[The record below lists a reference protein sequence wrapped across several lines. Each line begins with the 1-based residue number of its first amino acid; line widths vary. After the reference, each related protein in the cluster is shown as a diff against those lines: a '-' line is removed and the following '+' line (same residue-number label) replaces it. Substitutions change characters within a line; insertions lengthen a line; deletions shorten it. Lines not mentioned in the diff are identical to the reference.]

1 MYVLSLS
8 LSLSLS
14 LCVCVCVHIE
24 LLGLCHLLSCMLIP
38 IDNSFTMP
46 VEERNTYPY
55 EFTVATVSP
64 TSGDGQWCLV
74 SGATLYSLRLNQYSK
89 SSRLSPVPPLYPD
102 NFYLREESGV
112 RIVYGNECID
122 IETEIS
128 NAR

>member
-1 MYVLSLS
+1 MFSLS
-8 LSLSLS
+8 LSL
-14 LCVCVCVHIE
+14 HIE

-38 IDNSFTMP
+38 IDNSFTKP

-55 EFTVATVSP
+55 ELTVATVSP

-74 SGATLYSLRLNQYSK
+74 SGATLYSLRLT
-89 SSRLSPVPPLYPD
+89 
-102 NFYLREESGV
+102 LREESGV

-122 IETEIS
+122 MKTDIS